1 MIDVRERKRSLLEH
15 VFPIPQF
22 ATKWPVHS
30 RTHAEKL
37 LIKTCE
43 LMQILNQSKKIKTNR
58 PTKTIELK
66 KIHNILYNIYTYI
79 IDTIKGSLVEEFP
92 MRGLRKNSKG
102 TVKEK
107 NRKGT
112 NEQRKEQ

>member
-37 LIKTCE
+37 LIMRINADFE
-43 LMQILNQSKKIKTNR
+43 PEQENQDEPPNENDTTQK
-58 PTKTIELK
+58 
-66 KIHNILYNIYTYI
+66 NIYISNIYI
-79 IDTIKGSLVEEFP
+79 HIIYTIKGSLVEEFP